1 MELSK
6 FTIQKLARILNG
18 DTGHTPYLSGSKL
31 VDLFNRFGA
40 RDVYGEGFPSRW
52 KYVEDKLYQLNGDPK
67 IARVLEA
74 VVDPRNYFET
84 GLDVNGAV
92 SHINELLS
100 YDGFALVAN
109 GKEYKLV
116 TVEGVVVDSESLAK
130 VENDYVTEQIRKC
143 DDKIVSEDYDGAI
156 TNARTLAETVMVDIL
171 KIYVPEYKHKGDL
184 TKAYGRIKFA
194 LNLDPSN
201 SSYPDSVKQSLS
213 GLNSI
218 VIGLATMR
226 NEMGDAH
233 AIRYKP
239 EKHHAKL
246 AVNSAKTLS
255 EFLIDSLK
263 KQRSH
268 AQQNNSAD
276 S

>member
-1 MELSK
+1 MQLSE
-6 FTIQKLARILNG
+6 FSIQKLARILNG
-18 DTGHTPYLSGSKL
+18 DTGHTPYLSGPKL
-31 VDLFNRFGA
+31 VELFNRFGA

-52 KYVEDKLYQLNGDPK
+52 KYVENKLYQLNGDPK
-67 IARVLEA
+67 LARIIEA

-84 GLDVNGAV
+84 PLNVNDAV

-100 YDGFALVAN
+100 YDGFSLAEN
-109 GKEYKLV
+109 GKEYKLIGI
-116 TVEGVVVDSESLAK
+116 EGVVIYCESLAE
-130 VENDYVTEQIRKC
+130 VENDYVSDQIKKC
-143 DDKIVSEDYDGAI
+143 DNKIVSEDYDGAI

-171 KIYVPEYKHKGDL
+171 KIYDIEYKHKGDL
-184 TKAYGRIKFA
+184 TKAYNRIKSA

-201 SSYPDSVKQSLS
+201 SSYPDSVKQVLS

-218 VIGLATMR
+218 VNGLAAIR

-233 AIRYKP
+233 AIRHKP

-263 KQRSH
+263 KQRK
-268 AQQNNSAD
+268 D
-276 S
+276 T